1 MQSISWVLAARQ
13 VYHETQ
19 LICLSW
25 FEYTREAVDMRI
37 KRHPLFFFSFS
48 FFSFLSKWWTKH
60 SVIHNK
66 ETVSYWTISEQLS
79 VYGVKVNDTEKIW
92 YPRFSLFNRGN
103 YSREQKCAC
112 NIPKEKKTEAGLS
125 FHENR
130 MILPSYSCFVALNV
144 QYVWI
149 PWIASAEDIWLRR
162 GRYSF
167 AISDQ
172 ILDKELSCT
181 VWRPNLI
188 EVTWHIVSYC
198 KLLALAVTNN
208 SMVNVPHKL
217 KIWKL
222 SSKQYSWLIVMIGKS
237 NIYCSASTL
246 VLQNFRYAL

>member
-1 MQSISWVLAARQ
+1 MIQKRFGILVFLHSTGATTAASKSI
-13 VYHETQ
+13 
-19 LICLSW
+19 
-25 FEYTREAVDMRI
+25 
-37 KRHPLFFFSFS
+37 
-48 FFSFLSKWWTKH
+48 
-60 SVIHNK
+60 
-66 ETVSYWTISEQLS
+66 
-79 VYGVKVNDTEKIW
+79 
-92 YPRFSLFNRGN
+92 
-103 YSREQKCAC
+103 C

-162 GRYSF
+162 GRCRF

-198 KLLALAVTNN
+198 KLLVLAVTNN
-208 SMVNVPHKL
+208 SVVNVPRKL
-217 KIWKL
+217 MISKL
-222 SSKQYSWLIVMIGKS
+222 SRKLYSWFIVMIGKS
-237 NIYCSASTL
+237 NIYCSAE
-246 VLQNFRYAL
+246 LQICNIVPFGSE